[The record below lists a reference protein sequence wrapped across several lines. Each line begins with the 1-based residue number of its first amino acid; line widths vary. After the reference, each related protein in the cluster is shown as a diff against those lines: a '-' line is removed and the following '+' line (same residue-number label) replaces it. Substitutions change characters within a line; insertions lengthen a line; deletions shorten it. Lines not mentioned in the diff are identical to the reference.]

1 MTDTLVVQTAWLGDA
16 ILATPLLR
24 ALGERYG
31 KIDVVTTPA
40 AAPLLETHPAVGR
53 IVLFDKRNRD
63 RGLVGLVRTARRL
76 RHAGYERAYLAHG
89 SWRSALLTRL
99 AGIRERVGFANAAGR
114 TLYTRRVAPIGE
126 HEALRLRSLAT
137 TTPGTAELTLSL
149 TNDDL
154 AAARAALAEA
164 RVSPPF
170 VVLAP
175 GSARANKR
183 WPYFGHLAQRLAAHC
198 PAVIVGG
205 PPAPKAHSAE
215 QPFDQAAADLRG
227 LLPIRQS
234 AAVIA
239 LAAAAAT
246 NDSAPLHIAQAVGTP
261 VIGLFGP
268 TDPSRGFG
276 PRGPFDHALGVDGL
290 ACRPCSTHGGPRCP
304 LSHHRC
310 LRDLDPDSVYEV
322 VLRVIRSTRTP
333 SSRGFTA
340 RTVRAT

>member
-16 ILATPLLR
+16 ILSTPLLR

-31 KIDVVTTPA
+31 KVDVVTTPA

-53 IVLFDKRNRD
+53 ITLFDKRDRD
-63 RGLVGLVRTARRL
+63 RGLMGLVRAARRL
-76 RHAGYERAYLAHG
+76 RRAGYERVYLAQR
-89 SWRSALLTRL
+89 SWRSALLALL
-99 AGIRERVGFANAAGR
+99 AGIRERIGFADAAGR
-114 TLYTRRVAPIGE
+114 ALYTRRVTPTGE

-137 TTPGTAELTLSL
+137 TTPGSAELTLSL
-149 TNDDL
+149 TDDDL
-154 AAARAALAEA
+154 ATARAALADVG
-164 RVSPPF
+164 VSPPF

-175 GSARANKR
+175 DSARANKR
-183 WPYFGHLAQRLAAHC
+183 WPYFGHLAQQIAERC
-198 PAVIVGG
+198 PVVIVGAH
-205 PPAPKAHSAE
+205 PDDSPAAPEPLDHV
-215 QPFDQAAADLRG
+215 AADLRG

-234 AAVIA
+234 AAVVA
-239 LAAAAAT
+239 LAAAAVT

-276 PRGPFDHALGVDGL
+276 PRGPFDHALGVDGI

-322 VLRVIRSTRTP
+322 LLRVMRSTCTP
-333 SSRGFTA
+333 SARGFTPH
-340 RTVRAT
+340 TIRAT